1 LRHCIGARR
10 DYNGVMRIIAGL
22 AGGIPLAMPRGAG
35 DVRPTPDK
43 VKGAIFS
50 SLGETVIGARVLD
63 LYAGS
68 GALGI
73 EALSRG
79 AASAAFVDQ
88 SRSCAEAIRKNLAA
102 ARLEETATVLQ
113 TDINRALRQLGGG
126 PPFTLVLADPPYAK
140 QPGRA
145 SLAQQLLD
153 NADLAAATEPGG
165 WLVLEH
171 YKNDELDPPPAWQFS
186 RQQRHGDTLVSFFKR
201 WTS

>member
-1 LRHCIGARR
+1 
-10 DYNGVMRIIAGL
+10 
-22 AGGIPLAMPRGAG
+22 MPRGAG

-50 SLGETVIGARVLD
+50 SLGEAVAGARALD

-79 AASAAFVDQ
+79 AASATFVDQ
-88 SRSCAEAIRKNLAA
+88 SRSCAEAIRKNLAS
-102 ARLEETATVLQ
+102 ARLQGTATVLQ
-113 TDINRALRQLGGG
+113 SDINRALRQLGDG
-126 PPFTLVLADPPYAK
+126 PRFTLVLADPPYAK

-153 NADLAAATEPGG
+153 NADLAAVTKPDG

-171 YKNDELDPPPAWQFS
+171 YKNDELKPPPAWQFS
-186 RQQRHGDTLVSFFKR
+186 RQQRHGDTLVSFFTR
-201 WTS
+201 VTG

>member
-1 LRHCIGARR
+1 
-10 DYNGVMRIIAGL
+10 
-22 AGGIPLAMPRGAG
+22 MPHGAG

-50 SLGETVIGARVLD
+50 SLGEAVVGARVLD

-79 AASAAFVDQ
+79 AAGATFVDQ

-102 ARLEETATVLQ
+102 ARLKEAATILQ
-113 TDINRALRQLGGG
+113 SDINRAVRQLAGE
-126 PPFTLVLADPPYAK
+126 PRFTLVLADPPYAK

-153 NADLAAATEPGG
+153 NADLAAVTEPGG
-165 WLVLEH
+165 WLLLEH
-171 YKNDELDPPPAWQFS
+171 YKGDELKPPPAWQFS
-186 RQQRHGDTLVSFFKR
+186 RQQRHGDTLVSFFTR
-201 WTS
+201 AAG